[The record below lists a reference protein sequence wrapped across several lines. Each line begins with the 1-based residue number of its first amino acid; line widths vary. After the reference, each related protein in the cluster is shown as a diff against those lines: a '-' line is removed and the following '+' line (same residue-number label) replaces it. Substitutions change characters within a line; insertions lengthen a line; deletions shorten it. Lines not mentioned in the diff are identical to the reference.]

1 MGDNDFPAMM
11 GNTPIGFVRQFM
23 NKKGMYSQKGDN
35 VPAFT
40 NTMQISQNQ
49 GGPLVAHGSH
59 KPAFIFDEIP
69 RYVGVEIDPKTGEK
83 LPRHNPADH
92 KGPVDPSGKEIKELR
107 PEDKDIPLSKAK
119 MLLKGF
125 IS

>member
-23 NKKGMYSQKGDN
+23 DKKGMYSQKGDN

-40 NTMQISQNQ
+40 NTMQVSQNQ

-59 KPAFIFDEIP
+59 KPTFMFDEIP
-69 RYVGVEIDPKTGEK
+69 RYMTPGSHDPKD
-83 LPRHNPADH
+83 HNA
-92 KGPVDPSGKEIKELR
+92 PVDPSGNPIEELR
-107 PEDKDIPLSKAK
+107 PKDKDIPLSKAK
-119 MLLKGF
+119 MMLKGF
-125 IS
+125 IA